1 MADKMI
7 TDADVI
13 EQIRAA
19 LPVATEGKNGLMST
33 SDKIDQFVF
42 RNNLIR
48 DANSITENGIYNFN
62 ATGSGAVPI
71 NGQQWGII
79 VHFTNRANNIA
90 AQIFISSGN
99 MFAFRQAYDRSIS
112 GVSWII
118 LRNAS

>member
-1 MADKMI
+1 MADKVI
-7 TDADVI
+7 TDSVVI

-19 LPVATEGKNGLMST
+19 MPIATESKNGLMSS
-33 SDKIDQFVF
+33 SDKMDQFILK
-42 RNNLIR
+42 NNLIR

-62 ATGSGAVPI
+62 ATGTGAVPI

-79 VHFTNRANNIA
+79 IHFTNRENNIT

-99 MFAFRQAYDRSIS
+99 MFAFRQAYDRNIA

-118 LRNAS
+118 LRNAG

>member
-1 MADKMI
+1 MTDKVI
-7 TDADVI
+7 TI

-19 LPVATEGKNGLMST
+19 LPVATEVKNGLMST
-33 SDKIDQFVF
+33 SDKIDQFVL

-48 DANSITENGIYNFN
+48 NADSITENGIYNFN

-79 VHFTNRANNIA
+79 VHFTNRENNIA

>member
-1 MADKMI
+1 
-7 TDADVI
+7 
-13 EQIRAA
+13 
-19 LPVATEGKNGLMST
+19 MST
-33 SDKIDQFVF
+33 SDKIDQFVL

-48 DANSITENGIYNFN
+48 NADSITENGIYNFN

-79 VHFTNRANNIA
+79 VHFTNRENNIA

>member
-1 MADKMI
+1 MTDKVI
-7 TDADVI
+7 TDSSVI

-19 LPVATEGKNGLMST
+19 LPVATEVKNGLMST
-33 SDKIDQFVF
+33 SDKIDQFVL

-48 DANSITENGIYNFN
+48 NADSITENGIYNFN

-79 VHFTNRANNIA
+79 VHFTNRENNIA

>member
-1 MADKMI
+1 MADKVI
-7 TDADVI
+7 TDASVI

-19 LPVATEGKNGLMST
+19 LPVATEVKNGLMST
-33 SDKIDQFVF
+33 SDKIDQFVL

-48 DANSITENGIYNFN
+48 DADSITENGIYNFN

-79 VHFTNRANNIA
+79 VHFTNRENNIA

>member
-1 MADKMI
+1 MADKVI
-7 TDADVI
+7 TDSNVI

-19 LPVATEGKNGLMST
+19 LPVATEVKNGLMST
-33 SDKIDQFVF
+33 SDKIDQFVL

-48 DANSITENGIYNFN
+48 NADSITENGIYNFN

-79 VHFTNRANNIA
+79 VHFTNRVNNIV

-112 GVSWII
+112 GVPWII